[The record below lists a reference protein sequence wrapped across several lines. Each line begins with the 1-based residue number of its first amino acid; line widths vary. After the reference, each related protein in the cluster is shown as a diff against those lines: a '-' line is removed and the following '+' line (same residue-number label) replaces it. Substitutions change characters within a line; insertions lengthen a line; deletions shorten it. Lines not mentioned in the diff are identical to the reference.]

1 MIFSFLLLGGLVFVA
16 GFIDAI
22 AGGGGL
28 ITLPALLLCGVP
40 TELVLGTNKFVG
52 TVGTFFSTARY
63 CFSKRVVWKVCCV
76 GAVFSLFGSSCAA
89 HTVSQLPASSI
100 ARVIMILLPLAT
112 ASVLLPKKKTSMTLH
127 SHRSWLFFLLVPL
140 ITFTL
145 GAYDGGFGPGTG
157 TFLVLAFH
165 GLLHLPLLQ
174 AAATAR
180 VFNLL
185 SNIGAL
191 STFMLLGKVDYK
203 TALPLCV
210 FGIAGHWCGAHTALK
225 RGDHFVRHMLLAS
238 TGLLFVALLLKYFW

>member
-40 TELVLGTNKFVG
+40 TELVLGTNKFVSTIG
-52 TVGTFFSTARY
+52 TCFSTARY
-63 CFSKRVVWKVCCV
+63 CFSKRVVWRVCLL
-76 GAVFSLFGSSCAA
+76 GAGFSLLGSSCAA
-89 HTVSQLPASSI
+89 KYVSQLPASTIASI
-100 ARVIMILLPLAT
+100 IMVLLPLA
-112 ASVLLPKKKTSMTLH
+112 AGSVLLPKKKTHDLH
-127 SHRSWLFFLLVPL
+127 AAQHSWQFFVLVPL
-140 ITFTL
+140 ITFAL

-157 TFLVLAFH
+157 TLLALAFH

-191 STFMLLGKVDYK
+191 STFMWLGKVDYK

-225 RGDHFVRHMLLAS
+225 KGDHFVRQMLLAS
-238 TGLLFVALLLKYFW
+238 AGLLFAALLFKYLW